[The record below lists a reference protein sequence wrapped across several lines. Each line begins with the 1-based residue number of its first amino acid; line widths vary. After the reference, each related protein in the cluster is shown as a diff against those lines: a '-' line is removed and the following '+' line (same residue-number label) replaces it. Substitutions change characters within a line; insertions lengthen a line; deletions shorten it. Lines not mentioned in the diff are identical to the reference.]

1 MRPSWDDYFLSLVD
15 QVATRATCDRGKS
28 GCVVVRDKRII
39 CTGYVGSP
47 SGMPH
52 CDEVGHDLKQVIDDD
67 GTVRQHC
74 VRTVHAE
81 QNAIVQAARYG
92 LRLEGTTVYCSMEPC
107 RVCAML
113 IASTGI
119 DRVVA
124 RRQVS
129 PSTSSKTWWR
139 PTRGSDLLPSRSGPR
154 SQHVFHGRNIEFGI
168 ELVAETHGGPVRL
181 TRSGHHLEM
190 GPSCDEDRPQPQDQ
204 EGDG

>member
-1 MRPSWDDYFLSLVD
+1 MRPSWDDYFLELVD

-52 CDEVGHDLKQVIDDD
+52 CDDVGHDFKQVIDDD
-67 GTVRQHC
+67 GTARQHC

-92 LRLEGTTVYCSMEPC
+92 LSLEGTTIYCSMEPC

-113 IASTGI
+113 IASSGVG
-119 DRVVA
+119 RVVA
-124 RRQVS
+124 RRRYHAGGDT
-129 PSTSSKTWWR
+129 PEIL
-139 PTRGSDLLPSRSGPR
+139 GSAG
-154 SQHVFHGRNIEFGI
+154 V
-168 ELVAETHGGPVRL
+168 ELVIFEDVIETY
-181 TRSGHHLEM
+181 
-190 GPSCDEDRPQPQDQ
+190 
-204 EGDG
+204 EGQ

>member
-1 MRPSWDDYFLSLVD
+1 MRPTWDQYFLELVD

-28 GCVVVRDKRII
+28 GSVVVRDKRII

-52 CDEVGHDLKQVIDDD
+52 CDDAGHDLKQVIDDD

-92 LRLEGTTVYCSMEPC
+92 LPLEGTTLYCSMEPC

-113 IASTGI
+113 IASSGI
-119 DRVVA
+119 ARVVA
-124 RRQVS
+124 RRRYHAGGDTPEILESAGV
-129 PSTSSKTWWR
+129 
-139 PTRGSDLLPSRSGPR
+139 
-154 SQHVFHGRNIEFGI
+154 
-168 ELVAETHGGPVRL
+168 ELVIIDDAVETY
-181 TRSGHHLEM
+181 
-190 GPSCDEDRPQPQDQ
+190 DAQ
-204 EGDG
+204 